1 MGRIQVVRFHAPSRS
16 RVYAADR
23 KSSILCA
30 SMAAPTT
37 SRNPFAVLRR
47 HREYRIFWTG
57 QTASLIGT
65 WMQSMAQGWL
75 ALELSNS
82 ALVVGLVAAMNAL
95 PMLLFSFHAGALADR
110 GDRLRIVRVAQTVFL
125 LEATALWLL
134 TWSGHITIP
143 LLMLLAAVHGAC
155 ATVEIPARQAL
166 VFELV
171 GRDDLQPAIA
181 LNSSGFNL
189 ARVIGPAI
197 GGVVIAKL
205 GIAWCFGLNALSY
218 GFVLWGLQRVALARP
233 SAARDT
239 LEWSV
244 AMVRDAVTS
253 SNASVR
259 DGMRYLMQPGLAR
272 DLLALVAVGAVFA
285 GPVITLMPVFARDRL
300 LLGAGGYGS
309 LLSAL
314 GVGGVVGALMLA
326 GPLSQARRGRLLS
339 TAALVYPVLLLF
351 FALNRVTW
359 IALAMLPLIGAML
372 ITFNS
377 LANGILQTLVADE
390 YRGRLMAFYGLILIG
405 LSQSAGALSA
415 GAMARVFGV
424 QWAVGVG
431 AAITVVFAWFIVR
444 RRPEL
449 REM

>member
-1 MGRIQVVRFHAPSRS
+1 
-16 RVYAADR
+16 
-23 KSSILCA
+23 
-30 SMAAPTT
+30 MAAPTT

-57 QTASLIGT
+57 QTASLVGT

-134 TWSGHITIP
+134 TWSGHINIP

-155 ATVEIPARQAL
+155 STVEIPARQAL
-166 VFELV
+166 MFELV

-189 ARVIGPAI
+189 ARVVGPAI

-218 GFVLWGLQRVALARP
+218 GFVLWGLQRVAVARP
-233 SAARDT
+233 SVARDT

-244 AMVRDAVTS
+244 AMVREAVSS

-259 DGMRYLMQPGLAR
+259 DGMRYLMQPGLGR

-339 TAALVYPVLLLF
+339 FAALSYPVLLLL
-351 FALNRVTW
+351 FALNKTTW

-405 LSQSAGALSA
+405 LSQSAGALSS
-415 GAMARVFGV
+415 GAMARAFGV
-424 QWAVGVG
+424 QWAVGAG
-431 AAITVVFAWFIVR
+431 AAITVAFAWFIVR

-449 REM
+449 RDM

>member
-1 MGRIQVVRFHAPSRS
+1 
-16 RVYAADR
+16 
-23 KSSILCA
+23 
-30 SMAAPTT
+30 MAAPTT

-57 QTASLIGT
+57 QTASLVGT

-155 ATVEIPARQAL
+155 STVEIPARQAL
-166 VFELV
+166 MFELV

-189 ARVIGPAI
+189 ARIIGPAI

-218 GFVLWGLQRVALARP
+218 GFVLWGLQRVAAARP
-233 SAARDT
+233 PVPESDT

-339 TAALVYPVLLLF
+339 FAALSYPVLLLL
-351 FALNRVTW
+351 FALNQTPW

-415 GAMARVFGV
+415 GALARAFGV
-424 QWAVGVG
+424 QWSVGLG
-431 AAITVVFAWFIVR
+431 AAITVGFAWFIVK

-449 REM
+449 RTI